1 MSDDDDKVLSLV
13 EKSKG
18 KLEQHDTYIVTHT
31 KWQRGSNIAV
41 FTNRDEMK
49 YNEPI
54 CVNPRHILAVYPI
67 NYTHEHSHTAIQL
80 ITGEFVYVK
89 EDIGTVISASK
100 IIRFGYTEDSRF
112 NLAKEVGD
120 LLCMVDLLKR
130 DGFISDEEIEIY
142 KGEKAEK
149 LKKWSSLYTI
159 GELDNE

>member
-1 MSDDDDKVLSLV
+1 MGLNMTKQDELL
-13 EKSKG
+13 
-18 KLEQHDTYIVTHT
+18 TVTMEEC
-31 KWQRGSNIAV
+31 AEV
-41 FTNRDEMK
+41 
-49 YNEPI
+49 
-54 CVNPRHILAVYPI
+54 
-67 NYTHEHSHTAIQL
+67 IQ
-80 ITGEFVYVK
+80 
-89 EDIGTVISASK
+89 SASK

>member
-1 MSDDDDKVLSLV
+1 MTKQDELL
-13 EKSKG
+13 
-18 KLEQHDTYIVTHT
+18 TVTMEEC
-31 KWQRGSNIAV
+31 AEV
-41 FTNRDEMK
+41 
-49 YNEPI
+49 
-54 CVNPRHILAVYPI
+54 
-67 NYTHEHSHTAIQL
+67 IQ
-80 ITGEFVYVK
+80 
-89 EDIGTVISASK
+89 SASK

-142 KGEKAEK
+142 KGEKSEK